1 MSDLTFLRVFRN
13 QNFEPSTPGHLTV
26 PYQNRK
32 GLKNAKKTVISLQN
46 KLQMGVTWKAKLIQ
60 YQLKLLN
67 CEQSHERNKQYLCPD
82 MNLATF
88 A

>member
-1 MSDLTFLRVFRN
+1 
-13 QNFEPSTPGHLTV
+13 
-26 PYQNRK
+26 
-32 GLKNAKKTVISLQN
+32 
-46 KLQMGVTWKAKLIQ
+46 MGVTWKAKLIQ

-67 CEQSHERNKQYLCPD
+67 CEQSHEQNKQYLCPD